1 MAKSTEIHL
10 QAFNLELALSG
21 ASIACSESGLSSGK
35 VGKFVTDFK
44 VAEKPLPYYVYE
56 GYIGATKLYYNKLG
70 ECSTGNAKDN
80 LFIVTATETISTDNV
95 ATKGDSDGSISDIK
109 INSLNPREEFAKVAM
124 ASLIQSVDDP
134 LSMDTVKVVQIAE
147 MSFKI
152 AQSMLNSAADYR
164 STFEDDSSENI
175 DVKPTDVSSTT
186 DKILFNLTEQI
197 KKYNETATIIKDEI
211 VTMDDSVKTIATSSD
226 SIQRVDI
233 ASVSLGSI
241 DTNVTNTSDN
251 PVKVKSV

>member
-1 MAKSTEIHL
+1 
-10 QAFNLELALSG
+10 
-21 ASIACSESGLSSGK
+21 
-35 VGKFVTDFK
+35 
-44 VAEKPLPYYVYE
+44 
-56 GYIGATKLYYNKLG
+56 
-70 ECSTGNAKDN
+70 
-80 LFIVTATETISTDNV
+80 
-95 ATKGDSDGSISDIK
+95 
-109 INSLNPREEFAKVAM
+109 
-124 ASLIQSVDDP
+124 
-134 LSMDTVKVVQIAE
+134 